1 MATLTSQLV
10 IELLDKV
17 TSPARRAAN
26 ALAGI
31 SNRISETNGQPI
43 TFGDRLDA
51 AMARNGRALEAAR
64 GNLVDAVAGFYVLK
78 TAIAG
83 PVQAAMAFEEAMADV
98 RKVVDFPTPE
108 GFAQFQKD
116 LFELSRDVPVA
127 VDGLAQI
134 AAAAGAAGIA
144 GDDLVKF
151 TEAAA
156 KVGVAFEISADDAGD
171 AMAKMMTGLGLTI
184 DETVSL
190 ADAMNHLSDAQ
201 ASSAAEIL
209 DVVRRVGAQGKM
221 FGFTAEQTAAFG
233 SAMIA
238 SGAQSDVAATSFN
251 NMGKALTR
259 GAAATKG
266 QNEAFKALGLD
277 AEDVAKKM
285 QEDAVGTTV
294 SVLEAIARLPK
305 EQQAA
310 ISSQLFGDE
319 ARALG
324 PLLTNLDLVRS
335 SMGMVADES
344 QYAGSAFREFEN
356 RNKTFSSALQRL
368 RNRLSELSITIG
380 SALLPALDSIVAY
393 IGPMITMIADLAAEY
408 PRLTAAIVGATA
420 AVVAFKMAMAGLAYM
435 GLLGRGGALS
445 AIALGYNT
453 IGRAAIGA
461 RTAASEMIRLQTA
474 LAAMAGQSLG
484 TLDRLR
490 AGLTG
495 IALAIPGVSALS
507 SAIAAIG
514 AAVATIS
521 APVWGTFAAIA
532 AVVAAA
538 GLLIWKYWDRINA
551 VLSGVGQAIGTA
563 LQPALE
569 WMGDKL
575 SFLSPVVDGFG
586 AAWDL
591 VKSGLSGIGG
601 LITSI
606 GDALSVLF
614 TQETL
619 SPEQVAQITERARQV
634 TEGIINWFTGLPSR
648 LLANLAPM
656 IDAGKALIQSL
667 WDGAVAKFGEFIEGV
682 KGIPGRIVEAIGNID
697 LSNIITWP
705 EPPQWWRDLFGGDQP
720 EPITPAALDALPADQ
735 RAATETLTAARSD
748 LNLPTADYL
757 ADLEAR
763 AAGQREIIAELE
775 ADLAASPA
783 WTGVGNLLDRRD
795 EHLEGARE
803 ELAAITAEQET
814 ARARADEL
822 QAALALVGETSVN
835 PEIDTASIDR
845 ALERVRRI
853 STELAAINRGATP
866 AAPPVAELD
875 GARAGGGPVSS
886 GGTYLVGER
895 GPELITP
902 NRNGYVNPAG
912 SFGGG
917 PNVEVSINAPITIN
931 GASSDPQQLG
941 AEIARQ
947 LREQVRE
954 AFRGVFA
961 DTGMRFA

>member
-31 SNRISETNGQPI
+31 SNRITEANGQPI

-51 AMARNGRALEAAR
+51 AITRNNRALDTAR
-64 GNLVDAVAGFYVLK
+64 GRMVDAVAGYYALQ
-78 TAIAG
+78 TALSA
-83 PVQAAMAFEEAMADV
+83 PMEAAMAFEDAMADV

-108 GFAQFQKD
+108 GFAQFQRD
-116 LFELSRDVPVA
+116 LFALSRDVPVA

-144 GDDLVKF
+144 GDDLVRF
-151 TEAAA
+151 TEAAS
-156 KVGVAFEISADDAGD
+156 KIGVAFDISADDAGD

-184 DETVSL
+184 DEAVSL
-190 ADAMNHLSDAQ
+190 TDAMNHLSNAQ
-201 ASSAAEIL
+201 ASSASEIL

-221 FGFTAEQTAAFG
+221 FGFTAEETAAFG

-238 SGAQSDVAATSFN
+238 AGAQSDVAATSFN

-266 QNEAFKALGLD
+266 QNEAFKTLGLD
-277 AEDVAKKM
+277 AEEVAKKM

-335 SMGMVADES
+335 SMGLVADES
-344 QYAGSAFREFEN
+344 QYAGSAFKEFEARN
-356 RNKTFSSALQRL
+356 RTFSSALQRL

-380 SALLPALDSIVAY
+380 SALLPALDQMVAF
-393 IGPMITMIADLAAEY
+393 IGPIITKVADLAAQY
-408 PRLTAAIVGATA
+408 PNLTAAIVGATA
-420 AVVAFKMAMAGLAYM
+420 AVIAFKVAMAGLAYM
-435 GLLGRGGALS
+435 GLLGRGGVLS

-461 RTAASEMIRLQTA
+461 HTAASSMIGLQTA
-474 LAAMAGQSLG
+474 LAAMAGQPLG
-484 TLDRLR
+484 TLGRLR

-507 SAIAAIG
+507 SGIAAIG
-514 AAVATIS
+514 AAIATIS
-521 APVWGTFAAIA
+521 APVWATFAAIA
-532 AVVAAA
+532 AAVAAV
-538 GLLIWKYWDRINA
+538 GLLIWKYWDRIKA
-551 VLSGVGQAIGTA
+551 VLTGVGQAIGTA

-575 SFLSPVVDGFG
+575 SFLSPVVDAFG

-591 VKSGLSGIGG
+591 VKPGLSGIGS

-606 GDALSVLF
+606 GDALSWLF

-619 SPEQVAQITERARQV
+619 SPEQVAQITDRARQV
-634 TEGIINWFTGLPSR
+634 TEGIINWFTGLPGR
-648 LLANLAPM
+648 LKKNLASM

-667 WDGAVAKFGEFIEGV
+667 WDGAVAKFDEFIEWV
-682 KGIPGRIVEAIGNID
+682 KGIPGRIVDAIGNID

-705 EPPQWWRDLFGGDQP
+705 SMPSWLGGG
-720 EPITPAALDALPADQ
+720 
-735 RAATETLTAARSD
+735 
-748 LNLPTADYL
+748 
-757 ADLEAR
+757 
-763 AAGQREIIAELE
+763 AG
-775 ADLAASPA
+775 DGVTTDPMG
-783 WTGVGNLLDRRD
+783 TGVDGM
-795 EHLEGARE
+795 
-803 ELAAITAEQET
+803 
-814 ARARADEL
+814 RAK
-822 QAALALVGETSVN
+822 GG
-835 PEIDTASIDR
+835 P
-845 ALERVRRI
+845 I
-853 STELAAINRGATP
+853 S
-866 AAPPVAELD
+866 
-875 GARAGGGPVSS
+875 AGGS
-886 GGTYLVGER
+886 YLVGEH

-931 GASSDPQQLG
+931 GASSDPHQLA

-947 LREQVRE
+947 MREQVRE

>member
-51 AMARNGRALEAAR
+51 AVARNGRALEAAR
-64 GNLVDAVAGFYVLK
+64 GNLVDAVAGFYALK

-108 GFAQFQKD
+108 GFAQFQQD

-184 DETVSL
+184 EETVSL

-393 IGPMITMIADLAAEY
+393 IGPMVTMIADLAAEY
-408 PRLTAAIVGATA
+408 PGLTATIVGATA
-420 AVVAFKMAMAGLAYM
+420 AVVAFKVAMAGLAYM

-461 RTAASEMIRLQTA
+461 RTAASSMIGLQTA
-474 LAAMAGQSLG
+474 LAAMAGQPLG
-484 TLDRLR
+484 TLGRLR

-495 IALAIPGVSALS
+495 IALAVPGVGALS
-507 SAIAAIG
+507 SGIAAIG

-532 AVVAAA
+532 AAVAAA

-601 LITSI
+601 LISSI

-634 TEGIINWFTGLPSR
+634 TEGIINWFTGLPGR

-667 WDGAVAKFGEFIEGV
+667 WDGAVAKFGEFIEWV

-705 EPPQWWRDLFGGDQP
+705 SMPSWLGGG
-720 EPITPAALDALPADQ
+720 
-735 RAATETLTAARSD
+735 
-748 LNLPTADYL
+748 
-757 ADLEAR
+757 
-763 AAGQREIIAELE
+763 AG
-775 ADLAASPA
+775 DGVTTDPMG
-783 WTGVGNLLDRRD
+783 TGVDGM
-795 EHLEGARE
+795 
-803 ELAAITAEQET
+803 
-814 ARARADEL
+814 RAR
-822 QAALALVGETSVN
+822 
-835 PEIDTASIDR
+835 
-845 ALERVRRI
+845 
-853 STELAAINRGATP
+853 
-866 AAPPVAELD
+866 
-875 GARAGGGPVSS
+875 GGPVSA
-886 GGTYLVGER
+886 GGSYLVGER

-947 LREQVRE
+947 MREQVRE